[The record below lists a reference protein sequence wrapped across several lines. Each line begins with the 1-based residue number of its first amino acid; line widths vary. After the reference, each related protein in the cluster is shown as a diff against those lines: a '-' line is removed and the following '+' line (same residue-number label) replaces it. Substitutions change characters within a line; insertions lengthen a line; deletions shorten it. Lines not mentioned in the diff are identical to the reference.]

1 MKAYYVYCDGGS
13 RDNQDPVKRSGYG
26 SFLVTRNPYP
36 NHEAGRLTSKFFTFG
51 KITNNQAEYRTLIE
65 ALEYCIQEFIPEPH
79 IYTDSELVVSQLD
92 GSYKTKDSELR
103 PLRALAAANIKLIK
117 ATVEKTPREVIFAV
131 LGH

>member
-13 RDNQDPVKRSGYG
+13 KDNQDPTKRSGYG

-36 NHEAGRLTSKFFTFG
+36 DHEAGRIASKFFTFG
-51 KITNNQAEYRTLIE
+51 LATNNQSEYRALIE

-79 IYTDSELVVSQLD
+79 IYTDSALVTSQLN
-92 GSYKTKDSELR
+92 GSYKTKDPELKS
-103 PLRALAAANIKLIK
+103 LQAVALTNIKLIR
-117 ATVEKTPREVIFAV
+117 ATVEKIPREVIFAV